1 MFQLL
6 VEEKTG
12 GEKNAKFEQDF
23 KTLADVLIQETV
35 KHEVGKTF
43 PGLQSSV
50 LGEESNKFTNKLGNS
65 LIVEVKETMEETR
78 ELLLKVLDNNETAAK
93 LLAEQVM
100 SPALEKIHF
109 SS

>member
-35 KHEVGKTF
+35 KHEVGKAL

-65 LIVEVKETMEETR
+65 LTVEVKETMEETR

-100 SPALEKIHF
+100 SPALEKSHF